1 MAGKTRRFAPIIN
14 ERKHL
19 PQRSVSVDVNRRR
32 ALLVGGS
39 CLSGLLSGCLGGSPA
54 PAETSTKTTT
64 RTASPTSTPTAT
76 ETPSYDCDT
85 AYRPPAPSA
94 NDDPPGET
102 DRYRY
107 PERPASL
114 ADESAVVSYVESYE
128 RAYRLNDL
136 RSEHGSD
143 LVHAGVFQY
152 ETWVHETTAD
162 AAIVR
167 VKYAFGYGIERDDGQ
182 VEADS
187 PTIYASYAVD
197 GDAVLRAVERGYQE
211 DESGLDPDPVEAGSV
226 VECF

>member
-1 MAGKTRRFAPIIN
+1 M
-14 ERKHL
+14 
-19 PQRSVSVDVNRRR
+19 NRRR
-32 ALLVGGS
+32 VLLAAGG
-39 CLSGLLSGCLGGSPA
+39 CLGGLLSGCLDG
-54 PAETSTKTTT
+54 
-64 RTASPTSTPTAT
+64 TASPTSGTAPQTASATPTSA
-76 ETPSYDCDT
+76 ESPSYDCDT

-94 NDDPPGET
+94 DDDPPGEA

-107 PERPASL
+107 PERPDSL

-136 RSEHGSD
+136 RTEHGSD

-152 ETWVHETTAD
+152 ETWVHEATAD
-162 AAIVR
+162 TAIVR
-167 VKYAFGYGIERDDGQ
+167 VKYAFGYGIDRHDGQ

-197 GDAVLRAVERGYQE
+197 DDAVLRAVERGYQE
-211 DESGLDPDPVEAGSV
+211 DESGLNPDPAAGSV